1 MSPFFCKALVLLV
14 PEKTFFFFGK
24 GKLFSNYKSINFS
37 NRNYGLIMNLTK
49 RNQITS
55 VFFIYLIILLPAVR
69 SFESRDY
76 LEIDMLIKSCYKHT
90 ESCLSSLYK
99 INQYQKN
106 AAKNKKLSCQT
117 SLLGLEG
124 NLIMAMKN
132 NLKRKEAK
140 IISNAVK
147 KYC

>member
-1 MSPFFCKALVLLV
+1 MIKVLICL
-14 PEKTFFFFGK
+14 
-24 GKLFSNYKSINFS
+24 
-37 NRNYGLIMNLTK
+37 NRNYGLIMNLAK
-49 RNQITS
+49 RNQIKS
-55 VFFIYLIILLPAVR
+55 ILFIYLIILLPPVR

-90 ESCLSSLYK
+90 ESCLISLYK

-106 AAKNKKLSCQT
+106 AAKNKKFSCQT

-124 NLIMAMKN
+124 NLIMAMKY

-140 IISNAVK
+140 SIINAVK

>member
-1 MSPFFCKALVLLV
+1 LFQKKPFSWNNENCFPMIKVLICL
-14 PEKTFFFFGK
+14 
-24 GKLFSNYKSINFS
+24 
-37 NRNYGLIMNLTK
+37 NRNYGLIMNLAK
-49 RNQITS
+49 RNQIKS
-55 VFFIYLIILLPAVR
+55 ILFIYLIILLPPVR

-90 ESCLSSLYK
+90 ESCLISLYK

-106 AAKNKKLSCQT
+106 AAKNKKFSCQT

-124 NLIMAMKN
+124 NLIMAMKY

-140 IISNAVK
+140 SIINAVK